1 MHQAPVKLLVILRAP
16 SPLDLDMCILMR
28 PVQTSEAS
36 SHNQTVQAK
45 GSCPFHPKPQ
55 WATHLQALIET
66 CNNSFPLLYTQQ
78 TSTAKSNELSLASEI
93 GSTSGSSTRQIAS
106 QSKSIKSVPP
116 DDRLPYAKTSSTS
129 APEKKYQPSFL
140 MHTIRQHIK
149 HCLSTSKTKHKMYVN
164 RITSNTSLPWSLM
177 PSNEPLLDHDIILLK
192 PLLIRIHIIWQFYHL
207 EVFAALWFSTAGSL
221 IRGNSQSMR
230 ILTHPSKSVDASSR
244 LTSRSRSSQANSI
257 TFNLT
262 GNPTWRLATRI
273 FITLPL
279 LTLCRKSAQLILRSS
294 TPPLANLLPNWK
306 KLGGM
311 QLQGLLESWSG
322 GMQKGFLGPLNQRTK
337 MMEMIFASM
346 PLRWSILVWLVL
358 PWSKVHQLLNGSD
371 WDPICLCKWR
381 AGEHPS
387 DQQQGPSSR

>member
-1 MHQAPVKLLVILRAP
+1 SQLHAVDMHQAPVKLLVILRAP

-149 HCLSTSKTKHKMYVN
+149 HCLSTSKTVCNNSLKAIMFEITTYVEKEAQN
-164 RITSNTSLPWSLM
+164 EISSIDTEILNTPIGKLATKSHAFRV
-177 PSNEPLLDHDIILLK
+177 LLAVAG
-192 PLLIRIHIIWQFYHL
+192 LIRVLEWWDAERFFGTFEPEDEDDGDDICFYATQVEHSS
-207 EVFAALWFSTAGSL
+207 VAGSSL
-221 IRGNSQSMR
+221 VQG
-230 ILTHPSKSVDASSR
+230 A
-244 LTSRSRSSQANSI
+244 
-257 TFNLT
+257 
-262 GNPTWRLATRI
+262 PT
-273 FITLPL
+273 P
-279 LTLCRKSAQLILRSS
+279 Q
-294 TPPLANLLPNWK
+294 WK
-306 KLGGM
+306 
-311 QLQGLLESWSG
+311 
-322 GMQKGFLGPLNQRTK
+322 
-337 MMEMIFASM
+337 
-346 PLRWSILVWLVL
+346 
-358 PWSKVHQLLNGSD
+358 
-371 WDPICLCKWR
+371 
-381 AGEHPS
+381 
-387 DQQQGPSSR
+387 